1 MFNRNIARKISL
13 FLLIL
18 VLLTGCSSLFSTPIS
33 KILENPRDY
42 ADKTVTVSGE
52 VTGAF
57 GILIIKYFTLKDS
70 TGEIAVIT
78 DKPLPKTGTTLTVK
92 GTVKEAFSL
101 GDKSLVV
108 IVENKD

>member
-1 MFNRNIARKISL
+1 MMNRNIARRISL
-13 FLLIL
+13 FLLLLIL
-18 VLLTGCSSLFSTPIS
+18 FAGCSSLFSTPIG

-42 ADKTVTVSGE
+42 ADKTVTISGE

-78 DKPLPKTGTTLTVK
+78 DKPLPKTGTKLTVK

-101 GDKSLVV
+101 GDRSLVV

>member
-1 MFNRNIARKISL
+1 MNIAGRITQL
-13 FLLIL
+13 LLIL
-18 VLLTGCSSLFSTPIS
+18 VLFAGCSSLFSTPIG

-57 GILIIKYFTLKDS
+57 GLLIIKYFTLKDS

-78 DKPLPKTGTTLTVK
+78 DKPLPRTGTKLTVK
-92 GTVKEAFSL
+92 GAVKEAFSL